1 MWGSSRDSA
10 SFLKVLCQRTDALDN
25 SFVELAWRRSNGAM
39 NFTAWAGWLSLAV
52 AMGIGR
58 FAFTPLLPMM
68 LHDGT
73 VDLHGGSTLATANY
87 LGYLLGAILCMM
99 LPAAMRRFGRAMP
112 DNARLVRFALV
123 MTTLLT
129 LAMAWQ
135 LSALWPVWRFASGII
150 SAVAFVY
157 TSGWCLSRLVELN
170 HGHLGGVM
178 FIGPGIGIALSGFTA
193 FGLTAAGSTGAMGWA
208 VFGVSALVLTA
219 VIWPVFAPGTTA
231 SSRAG
236 AQPTAPHASQRF
248 TVEEM
253 LLVFAYGLAG
263 LGYIVTATFLP
274 VIARSALPGSA
285 WVDLFWPLF
294 GIAVAIGA
302 LLSRFI
308 PMTAD
313 RRTLLA
319 ICYVL
324 QGLGVLASLMVPSV
338 SGFVA
343 GSILLGLPFTTIT
356 LFAMQ
361 EVRRLRPAEPTGF
374 MGLMTASYGIG
385 QIVGPPLVSAI
396 LAHSISSEAGFAL
409 SLEVAAGSLFFGAI
423 VYGLMRLRFAI
434 TDM

>member
-1 MWGSSRDSA
+1 MLIDMAAKSENRSSE
-10 SFLKVLCQRTDALDN
+10 ALL
-25 SFVELAWRRSNGAM
+25 VALAGA
-39 NFTAWAGWLSLAV
+39 LALAI

-87 LGYLLGAILCMM
+87 LGYLAGAILCMT
-99 LPAAMRRFGRAMP
+99 LPAFSRRLGRAMP
-112 DNARLVRFALV
+112 DNARLVRFALF
-123 MTTLLT
+123 MTAVLT

-135 LSALWPVWRFASGII
+135 IAALWPVWRFASGTI

-157 TSGWCLSRLVELN
+157 TSGWCLSRLVELK
-170 HGHLGGVM
+170 HAHLGGV
-178 FIGPGIGIALSGFTA
+178 IYTGPGIGIALSGFTA
-193 FGLTAAGSTGAMGWA
+193 FGLTASGSTGAMGWA
-208 VFGVSALVLTA
+208 VFGVSAMVLTA
-219 VIWPVFAPGTTA
+219 VIWPVFAPGA
-231 SSRAG
+231 
-236 AQPTAPHASQRF
+236 TAPVRAASAQTATPHVRQRVTLEEVLF
-248 TVEEM
+248 T
-253 LLVFAYGLAG
+253 FAYGLAG

-274 VIARSALPGSA
+274 VIARSALPGSG

-294 GIAVAIGA
+294 GIAVAVGA
-302 LLSRFI
+302 LLSRFV
-308 PMTAD
+308 PMAAD
-313 RRTLLA
+313 RRTLLV

-324 QGLGVLASLMVPSV
+324 QGLGVLASLLVPTV
-338 SGFVA
+338 AGFIA

-385 QIVGPPLVSAI
+385 QIAGPPLVSAI
-396 LAHSISSEAGFAL
+396 LAHSPSSEAGFSL
-409 SLEVAAGSLFFGAI
+409 SLEIAAGSLFLGAL
-423 VYGLMRLRFAI
+423 VYAVMRVRFAI